1 MNIARP
7 NTGLRYKQFSLGFT
21 KEMDEKVKQVNALPG
36 FRSCTY
42 ADCVRFLVDAGVDAI
57 WSRYPA
63 CSKIN
68 EEKARQ
74 MAPNVVH

>member
-1 MNIARP
+1 MSGSRGREVEVMNIARP

-57 WSRYPA
+57 RSRYPEIDGK
-63 CSKIN
+63 S
-68 EEKARQ
+68 RR
-74 MAPNVVH
+74 

>member
-21 KEMDEKVKQVNALPG
+21 KEMDEKVK

-57 WSRYPA
+57 RTRYPE
-63 CSKIN
+63 IDDD
-68 EEKARQ
+68 EKPRSE
-74 MAPNVVH
+74 